1 MLLDVKDL
9 KVNYKKVEA
18 VKGVSFSVEE
28 GTLVSIIGANGAGKT
43 TIMKTLSGL
52 LRGISGEIWF
62 GGQRIDKTPVD
73 QIVKMGIAQVPA
85 GRKLFPQFSVLENL
99 QAGAYTIGSRND
111 VNSLLED
118 VYQHFP
124 RMKERLKQ
132 RAGSLSGGEQQM
144 LAIGRALMCRPKLLV
159 MDEPSLGLSP
169 ILVQEIGN
177 IIKGMKEKGRTILL
191 VEQNANLALKLAD
204 RHLCI
209 GTGESSPGGKVCRH
223 HQQPDREESLPWR
236 HGMLLRSYTFIF
248 EEISYCFSKL
258 LGHGTIDINRPV
270 FNNSEFAFGN

>member
-52 LRGISGEIWF
+52 LRGVSGEIWF
-62 GGQRIDKTPVD
+62 GGQRIDKTAVD
-73 QIVKMGIAQVPA
+73 QIVKLGIAQVPA

-99 QAGAYTIGSRND
+99 QAGAYTIGSRSD
-111 VNSLLED
+111 VNSLLEE
-118 VYQHFP
+118 VYLHFP

-169 ILVQEIGN
+169 IMVQEIGS
-177 IIKGMKEKGRTILL
+177 IIRSMKEKGRTILL

-204 RHLCI
+204 RTYVL
-209 GTGESSPGGKVCRH
+209 ELGKVVLEGKSADIINN
-223 HQQPDREESLPWR
+223 PIVKKA
-236 HGMLLRSYTFIF
+236 Y
-248 EEISYCFSKL
+248 
-258 LGHGTIDINRPV
+258 LGATEC
-270 FNNSEFAFGN
+270 S

>member
-1 MLLDVKDL
+1 VLLDVKDL

-52 LRGISGEIWF
+52 LRGVSGEIWF
-62 GGQRIDKTPVD
+62 GGQRIDKTAVD
-73 QIVKMGIAQVPA
+73 QIVKLGIAQVPA

-99 QAGAYTIGSRND
+99 QAGAYTIGSRNE
-111 VNSLLED
+111 VNSLLEE
-118 VYQHFP
+118 VYLHFP

-144 LAIGRALMCRPKLLV
+144 LAIGRALMSKPKLLV

-169 ILVQEIGN
+169 IMVQEIGS
-177 IIKGMKEKGRTILL
+177 IIRSMKEKGRTILL

-204 RHLCI
+204 QTYVL
-209 GTGESSPGGKVCRH
+209 ELGKVVL
-223 HQQPDREESLPWR
+223 QGKSADIINNPIVKKA
-236 HGMLLRSYTFIF
+236 Y
-248 EEISYCFSKL
+248 
-258 LGHGTIDINRPV
+258 LGATEC
-270 FNNSEFAFGN
+270 S

>member
-1 MLLDVKDL
+1 MLLDVKEL
-9 KVNYKKVEA
+9 RVSYKKVEA
-18 VKGVSFSVEE
+18 VKGVSFFVEE

-52 LRGISGEIWF
+52 LRSTSGEIWF
-62 GGQRIDKTPVD
+62 GGQRIDKTPPD
-73 QIVKMGIAQVPA
+73 QIVKMGVAQVPA

-99 QAGAYTIGSRND
+99 QAGAYTIKNRNE
-111 VNSLLED
+111 VNSLLDD
-118 VYQHFP
+118 VYHHFP

-144 LAIGRALMCRPKLLV
+144 LAIGRALMCKPKLLV

-177 IIKGMKEKGRTILL
+177 IIKGMKEAGRTILL

-204 RHLCI
+204 RTYVL
-209 GTGESSPGGKVCRH
+209 ELGKVVLEGKSADIMNN
-223 HQQPDREESLPWR
+223 PIVKKA
-236 HGMLLRSYTFIF
+236 Y
-248 EEISYCFSKL
+248 
-258 LGHGTIDINRPV
+258 LGATEC
-270 FNNSEFAFGN
+270 S

>member
-52 LRGISGEIWF
+52 LRGVSGEIWF
-62 GGQRIDKTPVD
+62 GGQRIDKTAVD
-73 QIVKMGIAQVPA
+73 QIVKLGIAQVPA

-99 QAGAYTIGSRND
+99 QAGAYTIGSRSD
-111 VNSLLED
+111 VNSLLEE
-118 VYQHFP
+118 VYLHFH

-169 ILVQEIGN
+169 IMVQEIGS
-177 IIKGMKEKGRTILL
+177 IIRSMKEKGRTILL

-204 RHLCI
+204 RTYVL
-209 GTGESSPGGKVCRH
+209 ELGKVVLECKSADIINN
-223 HQQPDREESLPWR
+223 PIVKKA
-236 HGMLLRSYTFIF
+236 Y
-248 EEISYCFSKL
+248 
-258 LGHGTIDINRPV
+258 LGATEC
-270 FNNSEFAFGN
+270 S